1 MCVGGGPALDFES
14 AAAFL
19 AEFNGMI
26 ETALKRMLQ

>member
-1 MCVGGGPALDFES
+1 MDFES

-26 ETALKRMLQ
+26 EGMIETALKRMLQ